1 LLAWPTHKLLPFDTQ
16 PLRVASAQVLAL
28 IVVLA
33 QPVASLAWLGGTHV
47 TLEQT
52 ALHEAAI
59 DLGDYRHHGA
69 PAGLPGHHEHQPG
82 DRDGETDTRLAPQV
96 TAGPEFIPAAPH
108 AASFQ
113 DLLQAALTVVPKAPM
128 PDAPPRYATPAGVVP
143 SQHSPPV
150 PQRPPILLLPTLA
163 FL

>member
-1 LLAWPTHKLLPFDTQ
+1 MRA
-16 PLRVASAQVLAL
+16 ASAYVLAL

-33 QPVASLAWLGGTHV
+33 QPVASLAWLGGTHA

-52 ALHEAAI
+52 ILHEAAV

-69 PAGLPGHHEHQPG
+69 PGHHEHQPG
-82 DRDGETDTRLAPQV
+82 DRDGETNTRLAPQV
-96 TAGPEFIPAAPH
+96 TAGPEFIPVAPH

-128 PDAPPRYATPAGVVP
+128 PDAPPRYATPAGGVP
-143 SQHSPPV
+143 SQHSPHV
-150 PQRPPILLLPTLA
+150 PHRPPILLLPTLA